1 MRNLKVYRDSINQR
15 FIEMA
20 ADALRQGHAVIYPT
34 DSLYGIG
41 VSATDGRAIDK
52 LCRLKKLNPE
62 KNTLSIVCDGLSM
75 ASNYARID
83 NRAYRVM
90 KDYLPGPFTFIL
102 PASNTLPKVFKERKT
117 VGIRIP
123 DNPIATALVSAL
135 DAPLMTTS
143 VYEYDDA
150 TDITEPESLALA
162 FANDVALVLDDGH
175 GGSEPSTVVDLTDPT
190 NPVIVRQG
198 VGVFED

>member
-143 VYEYDDA
+143 VYEYDDE

-162 FANDVALVLDDGH
+162 FANDVAIVLDDGH

-190 NPVIVRQG
+190 NPVVVRQG